1 MDYLWVALGGGL
13 GASAR
18 YGLSGWLANRFGAGF
33 PVGTFVV
40 NVSGSLLIG
49 LILTLLTEQLV
60 ADPLWRRFIVIGFLG
75 GYTTFSS
82 YTYEAFAL
90 AEQGAW
96 GRATFYVLGSNML
109 GLLACYSGVVL
120 ARLLER

>member
-1 MDYLWVALGGGL
+1 MDYLWVAVGGGL

-18 YGLSGWLANRFGAGF
+18 YGLGGWLANRFGTGF
-33 PVGTFVV
+33 PVGTFVI
-40 NVSGSLLIG
+40 NLTGSLLIG
-49 LILTLLTEQLV
+49 VILTLLTEQLV
-60 ADPLWRRFIVIGFLG
+60 VDPLWRRLIVIGFLG

-82 YTYEAFAL
+82 FTYEAFAL

-96 GRATFYVLGSNML
+96 GRATFYVLGSNIL
-109 GLLACYSGVVL
+109 GLLACYSGVVM